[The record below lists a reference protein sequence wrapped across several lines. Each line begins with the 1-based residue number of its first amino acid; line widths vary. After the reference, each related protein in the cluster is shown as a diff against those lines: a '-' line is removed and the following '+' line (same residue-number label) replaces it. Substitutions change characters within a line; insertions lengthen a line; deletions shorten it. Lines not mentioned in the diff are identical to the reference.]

1 MNSEAIM
8 ARTIEQEMQA
18 LEEEERRLAEK
29 REQLAKRARDEA
41 IKSVEK
47 TGLLKLDGKRLEG
60 SYDVGV
66 QETERAEVHASH
78 AKAAPTERPADATPA
93 KPAAAAP
100 IDPRRAIRLE
110 RR

>member
-1 MNSEAIM
+1 M

-47 TGLLKLDGKRLEG
+47 TGLLKLDGRRLEALTGRIKTLGIEEVEKRL
-60 SYDVGV
+60 
-66 QETERAEVHASH
+66 
-78 AKAAPTERPADATPA
+78 AA
-93 KPAAAAP
+93 
-100 IDPRRAIRLE
+100 
-110 RR
+110 